1 MIVIIIV
8 EWGKIVTILYAIIGI
23 PLMLFC
29 LSNIGHMM
37 ARSFKFIYWK
47 CCCYL
52 CVKPKKQRRKQRQR
66 QRQRRQRRQRRRQ
79 RQLRKQR
86 QLRRAKQQQ
95 QQQAAMAVMAMNPLL
110 LSNGPQS
117 QQQPPLQ
124 QQRISRSQSSQR
136 SDGRHN
142 EKWSI
147 PVPQEKSPSSLLTA
161 SVADNNSSSPNTL
174 QLPRRMI
181 LSRSLS
187 ARYHNE
193 LRASKLRA
201 INRSSAQSSSSKIVP
216 VRKTTVNMPPV
227 ICNQYASFSDERLDR
242 AVFAANNSI
251 VAKRP
256 TVFRSSSMGK
266 YSILMAR

>member
-95 QQQAAMAVMAMNPLL
+95 QQQAAIHATVMAMNPLL

-117 QQQPPLQ
+117 QQQQQPLQ

-201 INRSSAQSSSSKIVP
+201 INRSSAQSTKIVP

-266 YSILMAR
+266 YSIF